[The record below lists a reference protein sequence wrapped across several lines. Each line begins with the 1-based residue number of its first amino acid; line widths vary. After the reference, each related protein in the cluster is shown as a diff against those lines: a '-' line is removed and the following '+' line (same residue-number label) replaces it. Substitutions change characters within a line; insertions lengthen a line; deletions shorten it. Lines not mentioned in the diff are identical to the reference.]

1 MGGLGNGILKVVS
14 IEWLQHASVFYWGDC
29 DAAGFGILGRLRARL
44 PNVVSV
50 LMDQVTL
57 DRYRRLAIPDRTNL
71 IVTTE
76 NLTANLTADE
86 QATLLMLR
94 GSGDRLEQEK
104 LPIEL
109 VHAKFKEAFASKYTV
124 VIE

>member
-57 DRYRRLAIPDRTNL
+57 DTYRSLAIQDRTNQ
-71 IVTTE
+71 IVTVE
-76 NLTANLTADE
+76 NLTSYLTADE
-86 QATLLMLR
+86 QATLRSLNS
-94 GSGDRLEQEK
+94 SGDRLEQEK

-109 VHAKFKEAFASKYTV
+109 VHAKFEEAFASKHV
-124 VIE
+124 

>member
-1 MGGLGNGILKVVS
+1 MGGLGNGIQKVAS
-14 IEWLQHASVFYWGDC
+14 IEWLQRATVLYWGDC

-57 DRYRRLAIPDRTNL
+57 DSYRRLAIPDRTNL

-76 NLTANLTADE
+76 NIAENLTADE
-86 QATLLMLR
+86 QATLLMLIS
-94 GSGDRLEQEK
+94 SGERLEQEK
-104 LPIEL
+104 LPVEL
-109 VHAKFKEAFASKYTV
+109 VHAKFKEVFASKYR
-124 VIE
+124 